1 MSALLKKV
9 SLFLVAVLSVMTV
22 FAYESSAGA
31 IADDLKVSV
40 DKVLSIMQDPAYA
53 APDKKTERDGLIHKV
68 IGEKFSWEEM
78 SRRALGPHWR
88 DFTPAQQKEFVGIF
102 NDFLERTYIS
112 KVDLFLKEEKTFSAK
127 NITYAGEKIDGQY
140 ALVDSKVV
148 LKEEEIPLSYKLI
161 NKSDKWVVYDLSLEG
176 VGIVANYRTQFNELL
191 ANGSYEKLIEKLK
204 SKQGGDIIEK
214 KPAATAQTKQ

>member
-1 MSALLKKV
+1 MSALLKKI
-9 SLFLVAVLSVMTV
+9 SLYLLAVLSVMAF
-22 FAYESSAGA
+22 FAGSSNAGA
-31 IADDLKVSV
+31 IADDLKASV
-40 DKVLSIMQDPAYA
+40 DRVLSIMQDPAYA
-53 APDKKTERDGLIHKV
+53 APEKKAERDSLIHKA
-68 IGEKFSWEEM
+68 ISDKFSWEEM

-88 DFTPAQQKEFVGIF
+88 DFTPAQQKEFVSIF
-102 NDFLERTYIS
+102 NDFLERTYTS

-127 NITYAGEKIDGQY
+127 SISYAGEKIDGQY

-204 SKQGGDIIEK
+204 SKQGGDITEK
-214 KPAATAQTKQ
+214 APAATDQKKQ